1 MQQLK
6 QRCKGLAALVLAA
19 VMVFTMI
26 PMSAMAEDE
35 TEYKVIIC
43 GTDLEPLD
51 PEQSFTLTEA
61 DHSGELPELPEGAY
75 CWNLETM
82 RTGSGM
88 DGYYPELD
96 WVGSKESIYEVIQR
110 EAVTWGRTISS
121 LKLEPIIGDYD
132 YKLVQYTDNNRETYK
147 SIKVPQG
154 MTVAELSADL
164 ERTGYSLAENESIVG
179 WNLWKTNLSGKVY
192 EDNSAQLPSQKV
204 KMLTKDDAFTIAD
217 YNQAYNAK
225 KVTFTGGYTA
235 VGPALEPVYHTHEQ
249 SEEWQTDAKKHW
261 HDCSVHTTYI
271 YRSQEDSKTGK
282 YQAYKEEQQND
293 YVCDETL
300 DAAEHTMSS
309 TYKTDAKEHW
319 RVCDVCGYEME
330 AKAEHSWDSGAV
342 TTPATTE
349 KEGVK
354 TYTCTVCKAT
364 KTEAVPKT
372 AKPTTPTTPTK
383 QSLSKAQIT
392 GLSSKT
398 YNGKAQTQSKLK
410 VTYEG
415 KTLKQGTDYT
425 VSYKNN
431 TKAGTATVTVTGIGN
446 YTDSKAASFT
456 IKKAEQSISK
466 VSGSYTKAYKTNF
479 TLSPKAKGKI
489 TYKSSNTKVATVN
502 SKGKVSIKGTGKV
515 TITVS
520 AKATSCYKAA
530 SKKVTIY
537 AVPEKAKLKEVKSAK
552 GKVEAEWKKD
562 SNASGYQILYST
574 DKKMKKAKTMNCSKK
589 DTTATIKNLKKN
601 KTCYVKIRA
610 YKTIDGKKYYGAY
623 SDKMSV
629 KVK

>member
-1 MQQLK
+1 MQQIK
-6 QRCKGLAALVLAA
+6 QRCKGLLALALSI
-19 VMVFTMI
+19 MIGLTMM
-26 PMSAMAEDE
+26 PVSAKAAEDE
-35 TEYKVIIC
+35 LEYR
-43 GTDLEPLD
+43 L
-51 PEQSFTLTEA
+51 LTWYAHEY
-61 DHSGELPELPEGAY
+61 GEDYRYYVE
-75 CWNLETM
+75 
-82 RTGSGM
+82 S
-88 DGYYPELD
+88 YPEIT
-96 WVGSKESIYEVIQR
+96 VKSGTTAKELGADTGKTGLS
-110 EAVTWGRTISS
+110 
-121 LKLEPIIGDYD
+121 
-132 YKLVQYTDNNRETYK
+132 
-147 SIKVPQG
+147 
-154 MTVAELSADL
+154 VAEQ
-164 ERTGYSLAENESIVG
+164 EEIVG
-179 WNLWKTNLSGKVY
+179 WNIWKTDSSGYVY
-192 EDNSAQLPSQKV
+192 NEVSTVITTIYDQETLNEEDWEK
-204 KMLTKDDAFTIAD
+204 AFYIHSS
-217 YNQAYNAK
+217 
-225 KVTFTGGYTA
+225 GSYTH
-235 VGPALEPVYHTHEQ
+235 VPVLEPVYHSHSIDTTV
-249 SEEWQTDAKKHW
+249 WKNNAKQHW
-261 HDCSVHTTYI
+261 HGCKETSTYI
-271 YRSQEDSKTGK
+271 YGVQKAENGE
-282 YQAYKEEQQND
+282 KENLVPNTLRTD
-293 YVCDETL
+293 YTCEEVFDNA
-300 DAAEHTMSS
+300 DHVAAEGYEHN
-309 TYKTDAKEHW
+309 TDAHW
-319 RVCDVCGYEME
+319 QTCDVCGFVLNKADHVTAEGYEYNSDTHWQICDVCNTLFN
-330 AKAEHSWDSGAV
+330 KAEHSWDSGAV

-372 AKPTTPTTPTK
+372 VKPTTPTTPTK

-410 VTYEG
+410 VICEG

-431 TKAGTATVTVTGIGN
+431 TKAGTATVTVSGKGN
-446 YTDSKAASFT
+446 YTGSKDASFT
-456 IKKAEQSISK
+456 IKKAAQSISK

-489 TYKSSNTKVATVN
+489 SYKSSNTKVATVN

-537 AVPEKAKLKEVKSAK
+537 AVPAKAKLKEVKSAK

-562 SNASGYQILYST
+562 SNASGYQVLYST
-574 DKKMKKAKTMNCSKK
+574 DKKMKKAKTMNCNKK

-601 KTCYVKIRA
+601 KTCYVKVRA
-610 YKTIDGKKYYGAY
+610 YKTIDGKKYSGAY

>member
-1 MQQLK
+1 MQQIK
-6 QRCKGLAALVLAA
+6 QRCKGLLALALSI
-19 VMVFTMI
+19 MIGLTMM
-26 PMSAMAEDE
+26 PVSAKAAEDE
-35 TEYKVIIC
+35 LEYR
-43 GTDLEPLD
+43 L
-51 PEQSFTLTEA
+51 LTWYAHEY
-61 DHSGELPELPEGAY
+61 GEDYRYYVE
-75 CWNLETM
+75 
-82 RTGSGM
+82 S
-88 DGYYPELD
+88 YPEIT
-96 WVGSKESIYEVIQR
+96 VKSGTTAKELGVDTEKTGLS
-110 EAVTWGRTISS
+110 
-121 LKLEPIIGDYD
+121 
-132 YKLVQYTDNNRETYK
+132 
-147 SIKVPQG
+147 
-154 MTVAELSADL
+154 VAEQ
-164 ERTGYSLAENESIVG
+164 EEIVG
-179 WNLWKTNLSGKVY
+179 WNIWKTDSSGTIYNGVATVITTIY
-192 EDNSAQLPSQKV
+192 DQETLNEEDWEK
-204 KMLTKDDAFTIAD
+204 AFYIHSSGSYTHVPVLEPLYHSHSID
-217 YNQAYNAK
+217 TTVWKNNAK
-225 KVTFTGGYTA
+225 QHWHGCKETSTYLYVREIPEHGEKENLVPNTSRTDYTCEEVFDKADHVAAEGYEHNTDA
-235 VGPALEPVYHTHEQ
+235 H
-249 SEEWQTDAKKHW
+249 WQT
-261 HDCSVHTTYI
+261 
-271 YRSQEDSKTGK
+271 
-282 YQAYKEEQQND
+282 
-293 YVCDETL
+293 
-300 DAAEHTMSS
+300 
-309 TYKTDAKEHW
+309 
-319 RVCDVCGYEME
+319 CDVCGFVLN
-330 AKAEHSWDSGAV
+330 KAEHSWDSGAI

-354 TYTCTVCKAT
+354 TYICTVCKAT
-364 KTEAVPKT
+364 KTEAVPKV
-372 AKPTTPTTPTK
+372 AKPTTLTTPTTK

-410 VTYEG
+410 VICEG

-431 TKAGTATVTVTGIGN
+431 TKAGTATVTVSGKGN
-446 YTDSKAASFT
+446 YTGSKDASFT
-456 IKKAEQSISK
+456 IKKAAQSISK

-489 TYKSSNTKVATVN
+489 SYKSSNTKVATVN

-537 AVPEKAKLKEVKSAK
+537 AVPAKAKLKEVKSAK

-589 DTTATIKNLKKN
+589 NTTATIKNLKKN

-610 YKTIDGKKYYGAY
+610 YKTIDGKKYYGTY